1 MTDAIA
7 ENLAETKNRV
17 LDAERKA
24 GREPGSVELMVV
36 SKTWP
41 IDVVERVVTTGH
53 LLLGENKVQELETKV
68 PAMTPGL
75 RWHLIG
81 HLQKNKVR
89 KVLPLVEAIHTID
102 SYELAERVSR
112 IAGEIGVRPGIYLQ
126 VNIGE
131 DDNKFGLSA
140 TDIEESDLVA
150 KVAGLAHIKLLGLM
164 TIPPFGQSPEEAR
177 PHFVNLRNLRDRLE
191 KAQGVRLAGLSMG
204 MSGDF
209 PVAIEEGAT
218 IIRVGSSI
226 FGKRN

>member
-41 IDVVERVVTTGH
+41 IHVVERVVTTGH

-112 IAGEIGVRPGIYLQ
+112 IAGEIGVQPGIYLQ

-140 TDIEESDLVA
+140 SDIEESDLVA
-150 KVAGLAHIKLLGLM
+150 KVAGLANIKLLGLM